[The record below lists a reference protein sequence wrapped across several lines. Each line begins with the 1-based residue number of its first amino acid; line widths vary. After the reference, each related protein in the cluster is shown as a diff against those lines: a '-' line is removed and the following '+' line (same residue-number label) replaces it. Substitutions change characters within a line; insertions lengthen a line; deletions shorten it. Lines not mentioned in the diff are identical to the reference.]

1 MNKAGIRTQFQGLL
15 NRNDCTDAQADI
27 FIEQALARIQRTLR
41 VPAMESQEVVTT
53 NETNGDTIVLPENYL
68 NMKYIY
74 TPKSDGTSLM
84 LEYKDVA
91 NFLAIPS
98 SVGVPA
104 YYTRIRGE
112 LKMKPYP
119 QTGSV
124 VNMIYYSEIPDLVAE
139 TDENFL
145 TIIAPDL
152 LVYAA
157 LTFAADYFVDDRKQ
171 AFEDRYAEI
180 YGEVEEQARM
190 VEFDQSS
197 IAIAPAY
204 AYPY

>member
-1 MNKAGIRTQFQGLL
+1 MNKAGIRTQLLGLL

-41 VPAMESQEVVTT
+41 VPAMEAESTVTT
-53 NETNGDTIVLPENYL
+53 NDVNGDTIVLPNDFLNIKYL
-68 NMKYIY
+68 Y
-74 TPKSDGTSLM
+74 TPKVDGTSQM
-84 LEYKDVA
+84 LQYKDVA
-91 NFLAIPS
+91 TFLAIPS

-112 LKMKPYP
+112 LKMKPKP
-119 QTGSV
+119 PVGSAV
-124 VNMIYYSEIPDLVAE
+124 TMVYYNEIPDLVND
-139 TDENFL
+139 TDINFL

-152 LVYAA
+152 LVYGG

-171 AFEDRYAEI
+171 VFEERFAAI
-180 YGEVEEQARM
+180 YSEVEEQSRLVDM
-190 VEFDQSS
+190 DQSS
-197 IAIAPAY
+197 IAISPAY

>member
-1 MNKAGIRTQFQGLL
+1 MNKAGIRTQLLGLL
-15 NRNDCTDAQADI
+15 NRNDCTNAQADI

-41 VPAMESQEVVTT
+41 VPAMEAQEVITT
-53 NETNGDTIVLPENYL
+53 NDTNGDTIVLPADYL

-74 TPKSDGTSLM
+74 TPKEDGTSLM

-91 NFLAIPS
+91 TFLAIPS

-119 QTGSV
+119 QVGSTI
-124 VNMIYYSEIPDLVAE
+124 NMIYYNEIPDLVND

-152 LVYAA
+152 LVYGA

-171 AFEDRYAEI
+171 VFEERFAAVYS
-180 YGEVEEQARM
+180 EVDEQARL
-190 VEFDQSS
+190 VEMDQSS
-197 IAIAPAY
+197 IAISPAY

>member
-1 MNKAGIRTQFQGLL
+1 MNKAGIREQFKGLM
-15 NRNDCTDAQADI
+15 NRNDLTDDQANI

-41 VPAMESQEVVTT
+41 VPAMEAQEVITT
-53 NETNGDTIVLPENYL
+53 NDTSGDTIVLPADYL

-74 TPKSDGTSLM
+74 TPKSDGTSQM

-91 NFLAIPS
+91 TFLGIPS
-98 SVGVPA
+98 SVGVPQ

-119 QTGSV
+119 QMGSII
-124 VNMIYYSEIPDLVAE
+124 NIIYYNEIPDLVND
-139 TDENFL
+139 TDVNFL

-152 LVYAA
+152 LIYGA
-157 LTFAADYFVDDRKQ
+157 LTFAADYFVDDRKDS
-171 AFEDRYAEI
+171 FENRFAEI
-180 YGEVEEQARM
+180 YGELEEQARM

-197 IAIAPAY
+197 IAISPAY